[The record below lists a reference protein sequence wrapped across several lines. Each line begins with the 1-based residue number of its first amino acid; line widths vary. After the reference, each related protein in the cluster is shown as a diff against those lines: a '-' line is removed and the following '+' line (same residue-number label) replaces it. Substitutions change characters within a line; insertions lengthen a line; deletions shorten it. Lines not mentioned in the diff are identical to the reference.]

1 MKYEKKMKGGLLNAI
16 CDGLKSQGWII
27 VQHKKKERNWRFTE
41 KLTIRLEKQLLD
53 ALNNEYAN
61 KKLYNKVSFSEFI
74 RQKLKKGK
82 EK

>member
-1 MKYEKKMKGGLLNAI
+1 MKYEKKMKGGLINAI
-16 CDGLKSQGWII
+16 CDGLESQGWII

-74 RQKLKKGK
+74 RQKLKKGEQK
-82 EK
+82 